1 MMRITG
7 KRRVIPVAI
16 IAALAATIAL
26 GIGAVGPALAA
37 VSADLVLTKSDS
49 PDPVAQ
55 GATLTYT
62 IEVENLGP
70 DPATNTTVE
79 DKLPGGVTFL
89 SMSAT
94 VGSCTRQGKTVTCN
108 LGMLAMS
115 AVQTVTITTRVT
127 KKSGSIDNTAS
138 VSSDVIDPVATNN
151 QDTEKTTIKAGGGT
165 SCRGKPATIVGT
177 AGDDRGASALV
188 GTSGRDVIVALGG
201 NDEVFSGGGAD
212 IVCSGPG
219 LDLVR
224 SGPRGDTV
232 VGGGAGDRLI
242 GGGGADEL
250 RGNAGRDRLRG
261 GVGPDLLVGGIGLD
275 RCAGG
280 PGRDTLRSCP

>member
-1 MMRITG
+1 MRAFG
-7 KRRVIPVAI
+7 NRRVISVAI
-16 IAALAATIAL
+16 IAAAAATIVL
-26 GIGAVGPALAA
+26 GIGTVGTAVGALT
-37 VSADLVLTKSDS
+37 ADLVLTKSDS
-49 PDPVAQ
+49 PDPVSQ
-55 GATLTYT
+55 GGMLTYT
-62 IEVENLGP
+62 IDVENLGP
-70 DPATNTTVE
+70 NEALATTVE
-79 DKLPGGVTFL
+79 DKLPGGLSFV

-94 VGSCTRQGKTVTCN
+94 AGTCTRQGKTVTCN
-108 LGMLAMS
+108 LGTLFSMA
-115 AVQTVTITTRVT
+115 AQETVTITTRVT

-138 VSSDVIDPVATNN
+138 VASGVSEDVPANN
-151 QDTEKTTIKAGGGT
+151 QDTERTTIRAGGV
-165 SCRGKPATIVGT
+165 SCRGKAATIVGT

-212 IVCSGPG
+212 VVCSGPG

-224 SGPRGDTV
+224 AGARGDTV